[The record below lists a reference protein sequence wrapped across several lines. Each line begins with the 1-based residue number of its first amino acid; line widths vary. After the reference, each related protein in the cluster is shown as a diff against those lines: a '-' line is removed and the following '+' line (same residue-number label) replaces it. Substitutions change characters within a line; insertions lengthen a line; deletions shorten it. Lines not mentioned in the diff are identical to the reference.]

1 MVALEMIRSSKIS
14 SEGKYFAPGIRNRIV
29 TELTSNAFLLDIVTD
44 GH

>member
-1 MVALEMIRSSKIS
+1 MVALEMIRNSKPWLRRKI
-14 SEGKYFAPGIRNRIV
+14 FRAGILNRIV